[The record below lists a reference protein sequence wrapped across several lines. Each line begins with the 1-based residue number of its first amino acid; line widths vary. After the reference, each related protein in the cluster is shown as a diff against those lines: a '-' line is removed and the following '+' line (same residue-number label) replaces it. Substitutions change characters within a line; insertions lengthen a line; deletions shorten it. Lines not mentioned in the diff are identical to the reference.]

1 MHTTQK
7 TPSIACN
14 VWVAFWS
21 NSSYSYITVVSF
33 KLTHFSAGLVFQDAL
48 NCRDCYVLFVSKL
61 SLICAP
67 CRLWVVMRPRFD
79 FWFWHYIYCL
89 FISHASPLILFSTL
103 FLTYLFW
110 LVNAC
115 FCCVRFSFFHTS
127 PRDWLGEL
135 SPKWPILCR
144 VGCKTTTQSM
154 NQSLICR
161 SRDTARSVAAY
172 STCPWFLRSSARLYL
187 PVSSDAGDGRYNIHV
202 TLLLL

>member
-1 MHTTQK
+1 MAQRI
-7 TPSIACN
+7 PLPL
-14 VWVAFWS
+14 
-21 NSSYSYITVVSF
+21 TVSC
-33 KLTHFSAGLVFQDAL
+33 FSKIQIGFTFLVPAYLGSPGQRAVK
-48 NCRDCYVLFVSKL
+48 RVYV
-61 SLICAP
+61 
-67 CRLWVVMRPRFD
+67 
-79 FWFWHYIYCL
+79 YCL

-115 FCCVRFSFFHTS
+115 FCCVRFSFFHAS
-127 PRDWLGEL
+127 PRDWLGKL

-161 SRDTARSVAAY
+161 SRDTTRSVAAY

>member
-1 MHTTQK
+1 MPIESVLIDSVFSLLCFSSVVTLMNFAGHELEVGRKQCCRDNHQVCCWTLSPTPLAVHTTQ

-67 CRLWVVMRPRFD
+67 CRLCVVMRPRFD

-89 FISHASPLILFSTL
+89 FVYYLQCFDTVGWAAGRAS
-103 FLTYLFW
+103 
-110 LVNAC
+110 
-115 FCCVRFSFFHTS
+115 
-127 PRDWLGEL
+127 
-135 SPKWPILCR
+135 
-144 VGCKTTTQSM
+144 
-154 NQSLICR
+154 
-161 SRDTARSVAAY
+161 
-172 STCPWFLRSSARLYL
+172 RL
-187 PVSSDAGDGRYNIHV
+187 
-202 TLLLL
+202 